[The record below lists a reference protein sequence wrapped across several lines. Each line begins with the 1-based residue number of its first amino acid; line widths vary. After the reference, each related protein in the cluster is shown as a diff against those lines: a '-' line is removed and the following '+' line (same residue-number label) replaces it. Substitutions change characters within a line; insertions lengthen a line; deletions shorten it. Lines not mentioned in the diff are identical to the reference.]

1 MEKLEQCAQCVGLT
15 PSSATSCP
23 HCGAAQRRARRMR
36 MMVGTVAASMMLG
49 CAYGMPHVECTL
61 PDGGTTTVPEWEQC
75 PSDGADGGTDAGQ

>member
-1 MEKLEQCAQCVGLT
+1 
-15 PSSATSCP
+15 
-23 HCGAAQRRARRMR
+23 